1 MKARD
6 SKATSIRAWRLVVVG
21 CGLASLVIALGV
33 RIAMLQV
40 VPEYERGYQFL
51 QEQGDARTVRD
62 IAVPASRGMILDR
75 YGKPLAVSTPVITVW
90 ADPKLVDLSED
101 QLAQLSEIVDMPVA
115 DLRQRL
121 SFESGK
127 RFVYLSRGTLPP
139 TVEEELKPL
148 ASGGVY
154 TTQEYRRY
162 YPAGEIAAQVIGVT
176 DIDDQGLEGVEL
188 GFDDWLSGT
197 PGMQRV
203 VRDLQG
209 RVVESAQILQPAEP
223 GKDIWLTLDS
233 RLQFLAYRE
242 LKSAVTAHRAQS
254 GSVVILDVHTGD
266 VLAMVNQPSF
276 NPNSRRNL
284 TADAVRNRAIAD
296 IFEPG
301 STVKPF
307 TMLSAL
313 ESGMFTPDTIVDTS
327 PGMIRVEGKA
337 EPIYDEVNY
346 GPISLT
352 RILAKSSQ
360 VGTTKIA
367 LQLDPEE
374 MRNTLIRVGMGDLPG
389 TGIPGEVSGYLP
401 QRYEW
406 RPIEQATLGYG
417 YGISVT
423 ALQLAQSYATLGNG
437 GYRVAPRIFR
447 DVASMTPVRTADAEL
462 VRQVRTM
469 MQAVVAPGGTGT
481 RAAVPGYSVAG
492 KTGTVHMVGSSG
504 YQEHRYSA
512 IFAGLAPAENPEIA
526 VVVMVSDPQSD
537 DYHGGQV
544 AAPVFG
550 NIAGEALRLLGVPGD
565 TQTDFLAVRSLSR

>member
-1 MKARD
+1 MKKVQ
-6 SKATSIRAWRLVVVG
+6 SVATPIKTWRLLVIG
-21 CGLASLVIALGV
+21 GGLALLVVALGLRV
-33 RIAMLQV
+33 AMLQV

-62 IAVPASRGMILDR
+62 ISVPASRGMILDR
-75 YGKPLAVSTPVITVW
+75 YGKPLAVSTPVISVW
-90 ADPKLVDLSED
+90 ADPAQVDLDE
-101 QLAQLSEIVDMPVA
+101 AQLRQLGEIVGMSPVN
-115 DLRQRL
+115 LRQRL
-121 SFESGK
+121 SSDSGK

-139 TVEEELKPL
+139 SVEAELRPL

-154 TTQEYRRY
+154 TMQEYRRY

-209 RVVESAQILQPAEP
+209 RVVESAQILEPAEP

-242 LKSAVTAHRAQS
+242 LKSAVTSHQARS

-284 TADAVRNRAIAD
+284 TANAVRNRAIAD
-296 IFEPG
+296 TFEPG

-307 TMLSAL
+307 TMLAAL
-313 ESGMFTPDTIVDTS
+313 ESGRYTPNSIIDTS
-327 PGMIRVEGKA
+327 PGQLRIEGKP
-337 EPIYDEVNY
+337 EPIYDIVNY
-346 GPISLT
+346 GQLSLT
-352 RILAKSSQ
+352 QVLAKSSQ
-360 VGTTKIA
+360 VGTTMVA
-367 LQLDPEE
+367 MDLEPED
-374 MRNTLIRVGMGDLPG
+374 MRDTLVRVGLGDQPG
-389 TGIPGEVSGYLP
+389 TGIPGEVSGSLP

-406 RPIEQATLGYG
+406 RPTEQATLGYG
-417 YGISVT
+417 YGLSVT
-423 ALQLAQSYATLGNG
+423 ALQLAQAYATLGNG

-447 DVASMTPVRTADAEL
+447 DAASMAPVRTADPEMVA
-462 VRQVRTM
+462 QVRTM

-492 KTGTVHMVGSSG
+492 KTGTVHMVGSGG
-504 YQEHRYSA
+504 YEESRYSA

-526 VVVMVSDPQSD
+526 VVVLVSDPQSD
-537 DYHGGQV
+537 DYSGGRV

-550 NIAGEALRLLGVPGD
+550 NIAGEALRLLGIPGEEQLD
-565 TQTDFLAVRSLSR
+565 LLAARSAAQ

>member
-139 TVEEELKPL
+139 TVEDQLKPL

-284 TADAVRNRAIAD
+284 TASAVRNRAIAD
-296 IFEPG
+296 TFEPG

-307 TMLSAL
+307 TMLAAL
-313 ESGMFTPDTIVDTS
+313 ESGRYTPDTVVDTS
-327 PGMIRVEGKA
+327 PGRLRIEGKP
-337 EPIYDEVNY
+337 EPIYDPVNY
-346 GPISLT
+346 GQLSLT
-352 RILAKSSQ
+352 QILAKSSQ
-360 VGTTKIA
+360 VGTTMVA
-367 LQLDPEE
+367 MDLEPED
-374 MRNTLIRVGMGDLPG
+374 MRDTLVRVGMGDMPG
-389 TGIPGEVSGYLP
+389 TGIPGEVSGSLP

-406 RPIEQATLGYG
+406 RPTEQATLGYG
-417 YGISVT
+417 YGLSVT

-447 DVASMTPVRTADAEL
+447 DAASMTPVRTADANL
-462 VRQVRTM
+462 VSQVRTM
-469 MQAVVAPGGTGT
+469 MQAVVAPSGTGHL
-481 RAAVPGYSVAG
+481 AAVTGYSVAG

-504 YQEHRYSA
+504 YEEHRYSA

-526 VVVMVSDPQSD
+526 VVVLVSDPQSD
-537 DYHGGQV
+537 DYSGGRV

-550 NIAGEALRLLGVPGD
+550 NIAGEALRLLGIPGD
-565 TQTDFLAVRSLSR
+565 AQSDFLAVRSLGR